1 MTNEYLSR
9 LNYLRD
15 VAAINQDT
23 KSVNKYNNLIDSYF
37 GSISSKTNSSNF
49 NNKEKKS
56 SRFSIRKQRPNVSRA
71 TPSMG
76 YANSIQHQRILH
88 KYNCMVT
95 GEKRMN
101 PCAGCSNTRGCIA
114 NSMQYKE
121 HQT

>member
-1 MTNEYLSR
+1 MASEYLLR

-37 GSISSKTNSSNF
+37 DSTPLRTNTLNS

-56 SRFSIRKQRPNVSRA
+56 SRFSVRKQRPNVSRA

-76 YANSIQHQRILH
+76 YAKPIQHQRILH

-95 GEKRMN
+95 GEKRME